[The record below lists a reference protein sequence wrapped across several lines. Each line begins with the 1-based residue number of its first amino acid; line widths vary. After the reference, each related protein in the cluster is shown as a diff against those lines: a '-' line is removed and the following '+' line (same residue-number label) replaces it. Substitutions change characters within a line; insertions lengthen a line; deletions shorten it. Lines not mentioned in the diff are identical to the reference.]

1 MSFKILGVRF
11 LCTVPFCVL
20 LSSMLLL
27 DTTGYMLLSLLA
39 VAAHELGHLLA
50 MWGLKSVPKEVRLSV
65 YGVTIFKSPYALP
78 KQELLVAA
86 AGPLANLLF
95 AILLGAIYGLWKVER
110 VGVFAMIHL
119 VVAGFNLL
127 PARGLDGGTLLLA
140 ALQSPLGQQEGQKV
154 FSVLSILFAGV
165 VAAGGVTLLF
175 AGSGNLSLL
184 CIGVYLL
191 ILNIFKF

>member
-50 MWGLKSVPKEVRLSV
+50 MRWLKSAPNEVRLSV
-65 YGVTIFKSPYALP
+65 YGVTVFKSPYALP

-86 AGPLANLLF
+86 AGPFCNLLL
-95 AILLGAIYGLWKVER
+95 AVLLWGAYALWGVER
-110 VGVFAMIHL
+110 VGVFALIHL
-119 VVAGFNLL
+119 VVAAFNLL
-127 PARGLDGGTLLLA
+127 PAQGLDGGTLLLA
-140 ALQSPLGQQEGQKV
+140 ALQGLLGQPKGQKL
-154 FSVLSILFAGV
+154 FSVVAILFAGV

-175 AGSGNLSLL
+175 VGSGNLSLL